1 MQDLQQKIIR
11 HYGLKKQKDMLY
23 HALSDLAAALVRGKD
38 KKIKEDMA
46 GVLNLL
52 EQIIVFQ
59 GWEENVCHY
68 GLKKQKDMLYHALS
82 DLAAALIRGKDKK
95 IKEEMAGVLNLLEQ
109 IIVFQGW
116 EENVYFIKYY
126 EIQNQLDRIRK
137 TK

>member
-1 MQDLQQKIIR
+1 MKGEKMQDLQQKIIR

-38 KKIKEDMA
+38 KKIKE
-46 GVLNLL
+46 
-52 EQIIVFQ
+52 
-59 GWEENVCHY
+59 
-68 GLKKQKDMLYHALS
+68 
-82 DLAAALIRGKDKK
+82 
-95 IKEEMAGVLNLLEQ
+95 EMAGVLNLLEQ

-116 EENVYFIKYY
+116 EEDVYFIKYY